1 MQPICPSPPPPFCRF
16 LYVSLA
22 FVCLAESRFAQ
33 NIFNGTQ
40 GTDFRA
46 SKDLDAK
53 EKRLERWFRSGFLA
67 SHQGEGSVIR
77 KYMCLRKR
85 HMKERLLVAEH
96 CFICWRWVG
105 AYKITRRHVSQYVC
119 GWFFSLLHIAATLG
133 SNSIHLQ
140 RMEDSFRTS
149 LHHRSITPFAEFYS
163 SPLPDRSRLSNRSCV
178 DPFIMA
184 ALTGEQ
190 QFALESGLAL
200 LDQDQADRVIALVG
214 GAAWT
219 DEKCHRRQHWLV

>member
-53 EKRLERWFRSGFLA
+53 EKRLERWFRSGFFA

-105 AYKITRRHVSQYVC
+105 AYKNTRRHVCARVLAFFQSFSYEGKFAIQAINPTQHVC
-119 GWFFSLLHIAATLG
+119 FAHLSTSNNSL
-133 SNSIHLQ
+133 
-140 RMEDSFRTS
+140 R
-149 LHHRSITPFAEFYS
+149 
-163 SPLPDRSRLSNRSCV
+163 
-178 DPFIMA
+178 
-184 ALTGEQ
+184 
-190 QFALESGLAL
+190 
-200 LDQDQADRVIALVG
+200 
-214 GAAWT
+214 
-219 DEKCHRRQHWLV
+219 